1 MAVYTHESQNLLCKR
16 EGISQEGEIW
26 CVNKLSTP
34 CQNEIEGREKEV
46 IFEQAEAI
54 MEQIGNRLTMNI
66 HYLRDLIVAE
76 VLVKFQE
83 QYFLLPLGKIFEV

>member
-1 MAVYTHESQNLLCKR
+1 MAVYTHQRQNLLCKR

-26 CVNKLSTP
+26 GVNKLSTP
-34 CQNEIEGREKEV
+34 GQNEIEGREKEA
-46 IFEQAEAI
+46 IFEQTEAI
-54 MEQIGNRLTMNI
+54 MEQIGYWLPMDV
-66 HYLRDLIVAE
+66 HYLCNLVIAE